1 MATVKALSDEDI
13 YYTLA
18 KLMTGDDDVDGIAID
33 DIEADDTGV
42 DVILTDDD
50 GEQRRITLNIAAR

>member
-1 MATVKALSDEDI
+1 MATVKALANEDI

-33 DIEADDTGV
+33 DVEADDTGV
-42 DVILTDDD
+42 DVILTDEE
-50 GEQRRITLNIAAR
+50 GEQRRITLNITAS